1 MSSRQDDELGA
12 ALGAVV
18 VVSILITAWL
28 LSKALEMVIRV
39 WMVDPRNRLLW
50 WTTGIALVMVL
61 LLALTAGQVPVVNAL
76 TGLAVTALL
85 LVCKA
90 LDMYYDTL
98 LQQQLTRG
106 GVIHDVLQE
115 PWFQVA

>member
-1 MSSRQDDELGA
+1 MSNREADEIGA
-12 ALGAVV
+12 ALGVLV
-18 VVSILITAWL
+18 IVGILITAWL
-28 LSKALEMVIRV
+28 LSKALELVVRV
-39 WMVDPRNRLLW
+39 WMIDPHNRLLW
-50 WTTGIALVMVL
+50 WTTGIALGMVL

-76 TGLAVTALL
+76 TGLAVGALL

-106 GVIHDVLQE
+106 SVIHDVLQE